1 MIINKY
7 YDEISKVLDFLDEL
21 NLFNID
27 CALVYGSAYN
37 EAMFTKNSDI
47 DLLVMNNN
55 FSSLDLQEI
64 CGKLQSTRINFAEK
78 NPTIIDDVM
87 CKRIECFRLQ
97 KKR

>member
-7 YDEISKVLDFLDEL
+7 YDEISKVLDFLDDL

-47 DLLVMNNN
+47 IIIFLHLIYKKYVENCNQ
-55 FSSLDLQEI
+55 QE
-64 CGKLQSTRINFAEK
+64 
-78 NPTIIDDVM
+78 
-87 CKRIECFRLQ
+87 
-97 KKR
+97 